1 MQYCK
6 YCAHCFEADDFR
18 CSNHPNGLEPHW
30 TREQISRPNHCP
42 NFEESMLGDVLTGRK
57 YQPRDQAVKRTVQG
71 QLQGQ
76 MRMEL

>member
-6 YCAHCFEADDFR
+6 YCAYCFEADDFR
-18 CSNHPNGLEPHW
+18 CSNHPKGLQPHW

-42 NFEESMLGDVLTGRK
+42 NYDESELGDVLTGRK
-57 YQPRDQAVKRTVQG
+57 YQPRDHAVKQGLKG